1 VITLSVSDNDIQFA
15 KEQIKRFTAIPQG
28 QWRYDGVEAWRGIVC
43 EMLTSDWLE
52 QNFKVQERA
61 KGLDTTGIPD
71 DYDLIISNK
80 KVEIKSATKNYFK
93 YVMPK
98 IHDVINKPKDVY
110 VAAKYNETSHPHKVI
125 VVGYMRHKDIFNYPI
140 EQDKGAP
147 YYKVP
152 LKDFSPFRI
161 SV

>member
-1 VITLSVSDNDIQFA
+1 MITLSVSDNAIQFA
-15 KEQIKRFTAIPQG
+15 KENIRRFTATPQG
-28 QWRYDGVEAWRGIVC
+28 QWRYEGVEAWRGIVC

-52 QNFKVQERA
+52 KNFKVQERA
-61 KGLDTTGIPD
+61 KGLDTTGVPD
-71 DYDLIISNK
+71 DYDLIIANK
-80 KVEIKSATKNYFK
+80 KVEIKAATKNYFK

-98 IHDVINKPKDVY
+98 IHHVINKPKDIY
-110 VAAKYNETSHPHKVI
+110 IATKYNETTTPNEVI
-125 VVGYMRHKDIFNYPI
+125 VVGYMNREDIFNHPI

-152 LKDFSPFRI
+152 LKAFKPFKI

>member
-1 VITLSVSDNDIQFA
+1 MITLSVSDNDIQFA
-15 KEQIKRFTAIPQG
+15 KEQIKRFTEIPQG
-28 QWRYDGVEAWRGIVC
+28 KWRYEGVEAWRGIVC
-43 EMLTSDWLE
+43 EMLTSEWLE

-61 KGLDTTGIPD
+61 KGLDTTGVPD
-71 DYDLIISNK
+71 DYDLVISNK
-80 KVEIKSATKNYFK
+80 KVEIKAATKNYFK

-98 IHDVINKPKDVY
+98 IHDVINKPKY
-110 VAAKYNETSHPHKVI
+110 IYIATKYNETTTPNEVI
-125 VVGYMRHKDIFNYPI
+125 VVGYMKRDDIFNHPI

-152 LKDFSPFRI
+152 LKAFSPFRI